1 MSQFSGKCDLYD
13 SVIAIG
19 KYDINDIELY
29 LSKDG
34 RNHRLKLVEPRDLIP
49 YYPYVPFM
57 STGCDGKYVAWIS
70 ESFVDRE
77 EREMLESELE
87 WLLKD
92 YRRAKRN
99 KTPFNPDSQ
108 WYNKALIKRVAE
120 LGEKAT
126 IEGIHRP
133 ISNHYRRDL
142 AEEME
147 KNGYEDIDIIKWI
160 YPEKWFEKLSKGW
173 DWRTDEY

>member
-1 MSQFSGKCDLYD
+1 MTSIPLRMKSPSVCREFSHSLTTGLPQIGQYLASSGK
-13 SVIAIG
+13 S
-19 KYDINDIELY
+19 EFPQ
-29 LSKDG
+29 S
-34 RNHRLKLVEPRDLIP
+34 EQ
-49 YYPYVPFM
+49 
-57 STGCDGKYVAWIS
+57 TWIS

-99 KTPFNPDSQ
+99 KTPFNPNSQ

-133 ISNHYRRDL
+133 MSNHYRRDL